1 MVLLTDKQTEAQG
14 GEAMENLGLEQK
26 EPWNRVTH
34 WGLPLGH
41 QATLSKCPPFSG
53 PQFLHL
59 RKEELERGDRSSR
72 FPPFPRLAASDNTS
86 KGENI
91 GKTP

>member
-59 RKEELERGDRSSR
+59 RKEELERGDLQGCLHSHAWQLLIIHQKAR
-72 FPPFPRLAASDNTS
+72 T
-86 KGENI
+86 
-91 GKTP
+91 